1 MLFKNKA
8 DVTLKNHDGQSP
20 LSLAIQLDDEDLID
34 ILKGKS
40 CSTT

>member
-1 MLFKNKA
+1 MINFSFDAFFKNKA

-34 ILKGKS
+34 I
-40 CSTT
+40 